1 MVMGS
6 GDTLESPFARSP
18 PGRVDSAAGQ
28 LYQRHEA
35 CKKQGMTVIPLKMNS
50 RPPLILVVDDDD
62 SYCTI
67 IRELLVRNGYLVRLA
82 NSVDEALDL
91 LKEERPDLIL
101 TDLMMP
107 EVDGITFIRHLR
119 ASPPHSGIPTIVVSA
134 LVLARER
141 AAAAQAGADA
151 FVAKPFSISQL
162 QATIQEVVG

>member
-1 MVMGS
+1 MNTHPS
-6 GDTLESPFARSP
+6 
-18 PGRVDSAAGQ
+18 RV
-28 LYQRHEA
+28 
-35 CKKQGMTVIPLKMNS
+35 
-50 RPPLILVVDDDD
+50 LVVDDDH

-67 IRELLVRNGYLVRLA
+67 IRELLVRNGYEVRLA
-82 NSVDEALDL
+82 YSVEEALIL

-119 ASPPHSGIPTIVVSA
+119 ATPPHSEIPTIVVSA

-151 FVAKPFSISQL
+151 FVAKPFSIHQL
-162 QATIQEVVG
+162 QATIQEVVGE